1 MPLHL
6 DLNRFGF
13 ARAFITLCALLA
25 LSAPADAQSPSTTS
39 AVTRTVLAQT
49 KLHVHG
55 KVSLFMGAV
64 GVVVPTGQTSNLSSL
79 ADGILYQMS
88 GSTEIAVDGAI
99 KNLAAREALFVPA
112 GKRVA
117 LKAGNDIP
125 STLMHFLLGRAA
137 DLDRSGATA
146 PATVIKIYR
155 SPGAIP
161 NIKAG
166 VYDLNL
172 TTATFSPHTPLNPPH
187 HRSGAALYY
196 VLFGTGAYAVGGETA
211 RKGVGS
217 VVYETYGLVH
227 QWGNPGDE
235 PLRFV
240 VFNINLEGVPAVV
253 GGAAAKAR

>member
-1 MPLHL
+1 MSSYL
-6 DLNRFGF
+6 DLNKFGF
-13 ARAFITLCALLA
+13 AKAFITLCAVLGLT
-25 LSAPADAQSPSTTS
+25 APAGAQSPATTS

-49 KLHVHG
+49 KLPIHA

-64 GVVVPTGQTSNLSSL
+64 GVVVPTGQTSNLSSV

-88 GSTEIAVDGAI
+88 GSTEITVDGAI
-99 KNLAAREALFVPA
+99 KSLAAREALFIPS
-112 GKRVA
+112 GKRVV
-117 LKAGNDIP
+117 LKASNDMP

-146 PATVIKIYR
+146 PATVIKIFR
-155 SPGAIP
+155 SPGPIP

-172 TTATFSPHTPLNPPH
+172 TTVTFAPHTPLNPPH

-196 VLFGTGAYAVGGETA
+196 VLFGTGANAVGSETA
-211 RKGVGS
+211 QKEVGS
-217 VVYETYGLVH
+217 VVYEPYGLVH

-235 PLRFV
+235 SLRFV

-253 GGAAAKAR
+253 PGAPTKAR